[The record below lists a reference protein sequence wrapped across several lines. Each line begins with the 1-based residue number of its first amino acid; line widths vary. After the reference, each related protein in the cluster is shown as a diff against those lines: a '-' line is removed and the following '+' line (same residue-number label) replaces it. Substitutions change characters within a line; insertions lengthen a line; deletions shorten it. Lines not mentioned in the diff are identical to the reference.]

1 MNNIDWTA
9 VSIQFAI
16 TTVAMI
22 LAMLIV
28 NKAL

>member
-9 VSIQFAI
+9 VSVQFAV
-16 TTVAMI
+16 TLAAMI